1 MHLSFMSAVGLSVA
15 VTSLVGKYVGAG
27 RPDLAVS
34 RTRLGLALAL
44 AVGYMTVCTV
54 TFSATR

>member
-34 RTRLGLALAL
+34 RTRLGLALA
-44 AVGYMTVCTV
+44 VGYMTVCTV

>member
-1 MHLSFMSAVGLSVA
+1 MSAVGLSVA

-34 RTRLGLALAL
+34 RTRLGLALA
-44 AVGYMTVCTV
+44 VGYMTVCTV